1 MDELGDGAHPAGRPG
16 HDRLIDPADERAP
29 CIVANASDTTDSADV
44 IATVD
49 GLAVASAVCRDV
61 RGERAG
67 C

>member
-1 MDELGDGAHPAGRPG
+1 LDVLGDGAHPASHPG
-16 HDRLIDPADERAP
+16 YDRLIDPADERAP

-49 GLAVASAVCRDV
+49 GLAVTSAVCRGV
-61 RGERAG
+61 RRERPG

>member
-1 MDELGDGAHPAGRPG
+1 MGLRP
-16 HDRLIDPADERAP
+16 PFPRAP

-49 GLAVASAVCRDV
+49 GLAVTSAVCRGV
-61 RGERAG
+61 RRERPG